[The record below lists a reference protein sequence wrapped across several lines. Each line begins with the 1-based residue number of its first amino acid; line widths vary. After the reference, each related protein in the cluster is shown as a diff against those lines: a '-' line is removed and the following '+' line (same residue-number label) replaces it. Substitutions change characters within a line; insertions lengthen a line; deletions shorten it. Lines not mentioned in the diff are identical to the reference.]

1 MSLNLK
7 LMASGESGVSGLI
20 APRVVEARTNG
31 ELGHVTTLFHNMEEM
46 LVPLMEN
53 RIRKLKNATKVLVQV
68 STNTIFDISKM
79 ISIKLVLT

>member
-7 LMASGESGVSGLI
+7 LMASGENGVSGLI
-20 APRVVEARTNG
+20 APWAVEARINI
-31 ELGHVTTLFHNMEEM
+31 ELGNVTALLHNMEEM
-46 LVPLMEN
+46 IVPLMEN